1 MCSML
6 CMSFVFVYGGVCVCV
21 YYDVVIA
28 IASWWPECVI
38 EV

>member
-6 CMSFVFVYGGVCVCV
+6 CMSFVFVYGGVCM